1 MISSVSVSPVEYWY
15 SIPAVYLSGYGG
27 YGYTANYTWAAL
39 TVTAAS
45 GTTWVPGSGSA
56 SGTTQNFGSTTSF
69 AGESADQT
77 YTFTIADAG
86 IDALLRWNWYTTITY
101 SVPQNDPPVAEF
113 SASNT
118 TPYFNELVT
127 LSDLSTNAPSGWQ
140 WTFSPS
146 TVTYTSGSSTSQS
159 PTIRFDASGTYDVSL
174 NAQNAYG
181 DDDEIKVGHIT
192 VSPNLIIPSSGSST
206 VTTCSGNLYDS
217 EGSSSNYATSSDGYI
232 TIYPSTPGSKVN
244 ITGTITTE
252 SGYDLFMFMTEKI
265 HPQQI

>member
-1 MISSVSVSPVEYWY
+1 MTIDPDVSANETGSLYLSNDAGAWTPTSITVTPSSTGGGLISSVSVSPVEYWY

-140 WTFSPS
+140 MD
-146 TVTYTSGSSTSQS
+146 
-159 PTIRFDASGTYDVSL
+159 I
-174 NAQNAYG
+174 
-181 DDDEIKVGHIT
+181 
-192 VSPNLIIPSSGSST
+192 
-206 VTTCSGNLYDS
+206 
-217 EGSSSNYATSSDGYI
+217 
-232 TIYPSTPGSKVN
+232 
-244 ITGTITTE
+244 
-252 SGYDLFMFMTEKI
+252 
-265 HPQQI
+265 